1 MPDQQEHTHGPN
13 LAVRPGPAA
22 ARPARA
28 MWHRGGMSA
37 SEPSG
42 MRASDADRDRVLDV
56 LREAAAEGRRTPDEL
71 DERMGAALT
80 ARTLGELATLTAD
93 LPEPEWLTAD
103 PGPQEPAP
111 NVFRIDQ
118 RGGSVQRTGRWVL
131 PERLELRPAWCD
143 VTLDLTE
150 AIITGPLLRIDLN
163 MRGGSL
169 LLLTG
174 PGMRVTANALVTRY
188 TDLEIGPD
196 PEPGERAALVVELAG
211 EMRYGWIGARRATSG
226 S

>member
-1 MPDQQEHTHGPN
+1 
-13 LAVRPGPAA
+13 
-22 ARPARA
+22 
-28 MWHRGGMSA
+28 MSA

-56 LREAAAEGRRTPDEL
+56 LREAAAEGRLTPDEL
-71 DERMGAALT
+71 DERMGAALA

-93 LPEPEWLTAD
+93 LPAGQPEPDWLPAASA
-103 PGPQEPAP
+103 PPEPAP
-111 NVFRIDQ
+111 DVFRFRIDQ

-131 PERLELRPAWCD
+131 PERLELRPSWCD

-150 AIITGPLLRIDLN
+150 AVITRPLLRIDLN

-174 PGMRVTANALVTRY
+174 RGMVVTANALVTRY

-196 PEPGERAALVVELAG
+196 PEPGEPARLVVELAG
-211 EMRYGWIGARRATSG
+211 KMRYGWIGARRATSG
-226 S
+226 F

>member
-1 MPDQQEHTHGPN
+1 
-13 LAVRPGPAA
+13 
-22 ARPARA
+22 
-28 MWHRGGMSA
+28 MSA
-37 SEPSG
+37 SEPSE
-42 MRASDADRDRVLDV
+42 MRASDADRDRILDV
-56 LREAAAEGRRTPDEL
+56 LREAAAEGRLTPDEL

-80 ARTLGELATLTAD
+80 ARTLGELATLIAD
-93 LPEPEWLTAD
+93 LPAGLPEPQWRPAASR
-103 PGPQEPAP
+103 PPEPAP

-131 PERLELRPAWCD
+131 PDRLELRPSWCD

-150 AIITGPLLRIDLN
+150 AVITRPLLRIDLN

-174 PGMRVTANALVTRY
+174 RGMVVTANALVTRY

-196 PEPGERAALVVELAG
+196 PEPGEPARLVVELAG
-211 EMRYGWIGARRATSG
+211 KMRYGLIGARRATSG
-226 S
+226 F

>member
-1 MPDQQEHTHGPN
+1 MC
-13 LAVRPGPAA
+13 
-22 ARPARA
+22 
-28 MWHRGGMSA
+28 S
-37 SEPSG
+37 
-42 MRASDADRDRVLDV
+42 SDL
-56 LREAAAEGRRTPDEL
+56 
-71 DERMGAALT
+71 
-80 ARTLGELATLTAD
+80 
-93 LPEPEWLTAD
+93 
-103 PGPQEPAP
+103 
-111 NVFRIDQ
+111 DQ

-150 AIITGPLLRIDLN
+150 AIITRPLLRIDLN

-174 PGMRVTANALVTRY
+174 PGMVVTTNALATRY

-211 EMRYGWIGARRATSG
+211 RMRYGWIGARRATSG
-226 S
+226 F

>member
-1 MPDQQEHTHGPN
+1 
-13 LAVRPGPAA
+13 
-22 ARPARA
+22 
-28 MWHRGGMSA
+28 MSA

-56 LREAAAEGRRTPDEL
+56 LREAAAEGRLTPDEL

-93 LPEPEWLTAD
+93 LPAGLPEPDWLAAG
-103 PGPQEPAP
+103 PGPPEPAP
-111 NVFRIDQ
+111 DVFRIDQ
-118 RGGSVQRTGRWVL
+118 RGGSVQRTGRWIL

-150 AIITGPLLRIDLN
+150 AIITRPLLRIDLN

-174 PGMRVTANALVTRY
+174 PGMVVTANALVTRY

-196 PEPGERAALVVELAG
+196 PEPGERPALVVELAG
-211 EMRYGWIGARRATSG
+211 KMRYGWIGARRATSG
-226 S
+226 F

>member
-1 MPDQQEHTHGPN
+1 
-13 LAVRPGPAA
+13 
-22 ARPARA
+22 
-28 MWHRGGMSA
+28 
-37 SEPSG
+37 

-56 LREAAAEGRRTPDEL
+56 LREAAAEGRLTPDEL

-174 PGMRVTANALVTRY
+174 PGMRRDRERPGHALH
-188 TDLEIGPD
+188 GPGD
-196 PEPGERAALVVELAG
+196 RPGPRAGRAGRAGGGAGRQDALRVDRGAPGHL
-211 EMRYGWIGARRATSG
+211 RFLSRTGWPHAPG
-226 S
+226 